1 MVIAFFWYR
10 HNKKEKQFLENAD
23 KTTLNLETGKADD
36 TKKDQKVS
44 DSRSLSSAKSSAE
57 MILEVSRSDS
67 WMISSKDIE
76 ICKDEDG
83 DDFLL
88 GKGGYGRVVKAIK
101 GGVQEVALKIMDS
114 KDPGIR
120 EACIQEAEIMKL
132 LHDQNI
138 VHLYGICRE
147 NKKLYVVMEYMGG
160 GDLAKSIVNPKLR
173 HHFSWGKHGKKIA
186 LDIIKGLCYLHSK
199 SMLHRDIKTQNILLD
214 ESKTLAKIGD
224 VGVSRFLDGPGRFT
238 VVGTLVYIAPE
249 ILRREPYDLKADIY
263 SFGVVRR
270 SIVQVSRHIWQSL
283 TSQLLIGTG
292 LEGAH
297 NTTTSHARGS

>member
-1 MVIAFFWYR
+1 MPAVIIIAVIAYFWYR

-23 KTTLNLETGKADD
+23 KTTLHLEEGKADD
-36 TKKDQKVS
+36 TKKDPKAN

-173 HHFSWGKHGKKIA
+173 HHFSWGKYGKKIA

-270 SIVQVSRHIWQSL
+270 NVKQGSK
-283 TSQLLIGTG
+283 LILGICIIQT
-292 LEGAH
+292 LMVIY
-297 NTTTSHARGS
+297 